1 MSPQLTIWVAIHT
14 TRLFNLSYKNAAWK
28 VPSVPQPQQLPAKK
42 NQNPGH
48 CQYLFKVKL
57 QQFNYIIVSL
67 ENFLQK
73 FQNMSETCMHFV
85 SYCVEDLVN
94 CSYRKRFILYPED
107 SKMVLHW
114 HSWVKI
120 ELFLTS
126 YAKFYLFCFQIEIM
140 NFIFLNDK
148 FTGV

>member
-1 MSPQLTIWVAIHT
+1 MASKTHKAFQLVIQKCCMKSTQCSKTPTIT
-14 TRLFNLSYKNAAWK
+14 N
-28 VPSVPQPQQLPAKK
+28 QK

-57 QQFNYIIVSL
+57 QQFSYIIVSL
-67 ENFLQK
+67 QNFLQK
-73 FQNMSETCMHFV
+73 FQNMSETCMHFA

-94 CSYRKRFILYPED
+94 YSYRRRFILYPED

-140 NFIFLNDK
+140 NFIFLND
-148 FTGV
+148 